1 MPEALTRDCDT
12 VVARF
17 EVRRRQFLD
26 ANGEPVAAL
35 PRSAEDPKV
44 LTSLYRGMCLT
55 RAYDAKCVNL
65 QRTGQL
71 GTYATSLGQEAV
83 PIGVGA
89 AMRKSDVL
97 VPSYREGG
105 AQIWRGVAMEEL
117 LIYWG
122 GDERGQNYADPRV
135 AEDFPVS
142 ITVGNHAL
150 LAVGTATALKL
161 KGEERVA
168 VAVLGDGATS
178 KGDVYEAFNVAGVWT
193 LPLVFVITNNRWAIS
208 TPLDHQTAAET
219 LAQKGLAGGLRVLQ
233 ADGNDV
239 LAVHDAVREAV
250 ELARAGE
257 GASVIECLTY
267 RLNDHNTA
275 DDATRYRDPEEVKAR
290 WAYCPIKRLR
300 LFLER
305 RSLWSEAE
313 EQAME
318 AEFAA
323 AIDEAVA
330 RYRETPPPSPAA
342 MFENVYARL
351 PDAYRGQL
359 EDLLAFAD
367 A

>member
-1 MPEALTRDCDT
+1 
-12 VVARF
+12 
-17 EVRRRQFLD
+17 
-26 ANGEPVAAL
+26 
-35 PRSAEDPKV
+35 
-44 LTSLYRGMCLT
+44 MCLT
-55 RAYDAKCVNL
+55 RAYDAKCVSL

-83 PIGVGA
+83 PIGIAA
-89 AMRKSDVL
+89 AMRQRDLL

-105 AQIWRGVAMEEL
+105 AQIWRGVRMEEL

-122 GDERGQNYADPRV
+122 GDERGHNYADPRV
-135 AEDFPVS
+135 SEDFPVS
-142 ITVGNHAL
+142 ITVGNQAL
-150 LAVGTATALKL
+150 LAAGVASALKL
-161 KGEERVA
+161 KGEQRAA
-168 VAVLGDGATS
+168 VAVFGDGATS
-178 KGDVYEAFNVAGVWT
+178 KGDVCEAFNIAGVWT

-219 LAQKGLAGGLRVLQ
+219 LAQKGLAGGLHVLQ

-239 LAVHDAVREAV
+239 LAVHEAV
-250 ELARAGE
+250 QEALERARAGE

-267 RLNDHNTA
+267 RLNDQNTA

-305 RSLWSEAE
+305 RSMWSEAE
-313 EQAME
+313 DQAME

-330 RYRETPPPSPAA
+330 RYRANPPPSPTA
-342 MFENVYARL
+342 MFEHVYARL

-359 EDLLAFAD
+359 EDLLAFNA
-367 A
+367 